1 MKGSLESANDI
12 PNILI
17 KFLLPFCSCNKT
29 WITDILNVKKT
40 LHKVLPSTTLCAT
53 PPTLQILIP
62 RHHYFS
68 FVTRVFPAG
77 NGDKTYGHVND
88 VYLKTAAY
96 TGVRYSI
103 SDVISDQS
111 ALSCG
116 ILRHKSHKI
125 MTLQFIIHGYIRL
138 DQNINNLVLTHASKN

>member
-1 MKGSLESANDI
+1 MNGKVSLESANDI
-12 PNILI
+12 PNILM

-29 WITDILNVKKT
+29 WITDILNVKKDVT
-40 LHKVLPSTTLCAT
+40 QSFAFHYVMCNASNSANIDTTAPLFHN
-53 PPTLQILIP
+53 L
-62 RHHYFS
+62 
-68 FVTRVFPAG
+68 VTCVFPAG

-116 ILRHKSHKI
+116 ILK
-125 MTLQFIIHGYIRL
+125 
-138 DQNINNLVLTHASKN
+138 A

>member
-1 MKGSLESANDI
+1 MSNASSSANI
-12 PNILI
+12 G
-17 KFLLPFCSCNKT
+17 
-29 WITDILNVKKT
+29 
-40 LHKVLPSTTLCAT
+40 TTAPLF
-53 PPTLQILIP
+53 
-62 RHHYFS
+62 YS

-116 ILRHKSHKI
+116 ILK
-125 MTLQFIIHGYIRL
+125 
-138 DQNINNLVLTHASKN
+138 A